1 MAHHASFPHRM
12 DVPGRHNGQPD
23 RERMAGGEIGN
34 VVGGGAMWRVDEK
47 KQDKDYSPLT
57 YTSALQ
63 FRYHGQ
69 LMRI

>member
-1 MAHHASFPHRM
+1 M

-34 VVGGGAMWRVDEK
+34 VVGGGRNVAGGRKETG
-47 KQDKDYSPLT
+47 QGLLT
-57 YTSALQ
+57 INIYLGLAIQIPITARTLL
-63 FRYHGQ
+63 YGQ